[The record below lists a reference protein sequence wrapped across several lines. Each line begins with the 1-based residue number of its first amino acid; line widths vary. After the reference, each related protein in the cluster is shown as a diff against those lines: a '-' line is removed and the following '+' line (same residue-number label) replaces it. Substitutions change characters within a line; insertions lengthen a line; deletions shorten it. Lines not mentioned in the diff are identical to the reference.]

1 MLDCRARRRD
11 SLQIGAAQ
19 AQQGDELPHLRTV
32 MVLVASIAFAAMAC
46 GKKETAAEGPAPEVV
61 VAPVEQ
67 KDVEIFTEW
76 VGTTT
81 GFVNAQIYPKIQGY
95 LMKQTYQDGNVV
107 AAGDVLFEIDPRQ
120 YQAALDQA
128 KGQLGRAQAALGK
141 SELDVARY
149 TPLVAQGAVS
159 RQELDDAIQARAAN
173 RAEVES
179 AKASLDNAQLNLGWT
194 KVQAP
199 IAGIAAIATAQ
210 VGDLVSPQTQLTTVS
225 QLQPI
230 KVTFPISEIEYL
242 KYAQRIRDHQET
254 GSSKGESK
262 LSLLLA
268 DGSVYPHQ
276 GRFYVTGL
284 EVAQTT
290 GTITV
295 QGEFPNPENL
305 LRPGQFAKV
314 RAATERLTGA
324 IVIPQRAVT
333 DLQGASLVAVVD
345 AENKVTQKRVQL
357 GPQTGSS
364 YVVLEGLSPGDRVV
378 IEGLQKIRNGIVVKP
393 VSAADR
399 AAATAAAPAPAAQ

>member
-1 MLDCRARRRD
+1 MPQLGLIIA
-11 SLQIGAAQ
+11 
-19 AQQGDELPHLRTV
+19 
-32 MVLVASIAFAAMAC
+32 LVASIALTAMDC
-46 GKKETAAEGPAPEVV
+46 GKKETAATGPAPEVV

-67 KDVEIFTEW
+67 KDVEIFTDW

-95 LMKQTYQDGNVV
+95 LLKQVYKDGSVV
-107 AAGDVLFEIDPRQ
+107 AAGDVLFEIDARQ

-149 TPLVAQGAVS
+149 TPLVAEGAVS

-173 RAEVES
+173 RAEVDS
-179 AKASLDNAQLNLGWT
+179 TKAGLENAQLNLAWT

-210 VGDLVSPQTQLTTVS
+210 VGDLVSAQTLLTTVS

-242 KYAQRIRDHQET
+242 RFAKRIRDREA
-254 GSSKGESK
+254 KGTSQDQPT
-262 LSLLLA
+262 LSLILA
-268 DGSVYPHQ
+268 DGSVYAHP
-276 GRFYVTGL
+276 GRFYVSGL

-290 GTITV
+290 GTINL
-295 QGEFPNPENL
+295 QGEFPNPDNF

-314 RAATERLTGA
+314 RAVTDRLPGA
-324 IVIPQRAVT
+324 LLIPQRAVS
-333 DLQGASLVAVVD
+333 DMQGVSMVAVVD
-345 AENKVTQKRVQL
+345 AENKVTLKRVTL
-357 GPQTGSS
+357 GPQKGSN
-364 YVVLEGLSPGDRVV
+364 YVVTEGLAAGDRVV
-378 IEGLQKIRNGIVVKP
+378 VEGLQKVRNGIVVKP
-393 VSAADR
+393 VTAEAR
-399 AAATAAAPAPAAQ
+399 AAATAASPSAAAP

>member
-1 MLDCRARRRD
+1 
-11 SLQIGAAQ
+11 
-19 AQQGDELPHLRTV
+19 
-32 MVLVASIAFAAMAC
+32 MAC
-46 GKKETAAEGPAPEVV
+46 EKKETAAQAAAPEVV

-67 KDVEIFTEW
+67 KEVEIFTEW

-173 RAEVES
+173 RAEVDS
-179 AKASLDNAQLNLGWT
+179 AKATLENAQLNFAWT

-254 GSSKGESK
+254 GSSKGEPT
-262 LSLLLA
+262 LSLILA
-268 DGSVYPHQ
+268 DGSVYPHR

-314 RAATERLTGA
+314 RAVTDRLPGA
-324 IVIPQRAVT
+324 LVIPQRAVS
-333 DLQGASLVAVVD
+333 DMQGASLVAVVD
-345 AENKVTQKRVQL
+345 AENKVTQKRVKL
-357 GPQTGSS
+357 GPKTGSS
-364 YVVLEGLSPGDRVV
+364 YVILEGLSPGDRVV
-378 IEGLQKIRNGIVVKP
+378 VEGLQKVRNGIVVTP
-393 VSAADR
+393 VTAAAR
-399 AAATAAAPAPAAQ
+399 AAATAPAAAAP